1 MLDIPVAV
9 VSSLGE
15 EGLNIIYPTVSHG
28 EEDADFDSIA
38 LLGHEAESHF
48 HSLQQ
53 MDKEA
58 AKKPE
63 VVEELKLKYGEGRI
77 TEDEICP
84 KCGKK
89 FQCYSHGVF
98 EGENGLLQVYADD
111 SVFCDDC
118 VAESD

>member
-1 MLDIPVAV
+1 MDWLRFFFALAL
-9 VSSLGE
+9 VSFPFVYGVGDNSK
-15 EGLNIIYPTVSHG
+15 
-28 EEDADFDSIA
+28 EDN
-38 LLGHEAESHF
+38 
-48 HSLQQ
+48 
-53 MDKEA
+53 
-58 AKKPE
+58 AKRKPE

-84 KCGKK
+84 NSGKK

-98 EGENGLLQVYADD
+98 EGENDLLQVYADD

>member
-1 MLDIPVAV
+1 MVKK
-9 VSSLGE
+9 
-15 EGLNIIYPTVSHG
+15 T
-28 EEDADFDSIA
+28 SISTAFA

-48 HSLQQ
+48 HSFQQ
-53 MDKEA
+53 MDKETV
-58 AKKPE
+58 KKPE
-63 VVEELKLKYGEGRI
+63 VVEEFKLKYDEGRI

-84 KCGKK
+84 KFGKR

-98 EGENGLLQVYADD
+98 EGKNGLLQVYADD